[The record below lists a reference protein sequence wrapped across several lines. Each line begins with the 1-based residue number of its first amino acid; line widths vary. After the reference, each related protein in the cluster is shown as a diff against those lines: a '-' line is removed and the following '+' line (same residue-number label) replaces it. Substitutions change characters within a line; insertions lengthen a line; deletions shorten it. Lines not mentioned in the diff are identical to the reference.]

1 MPRSPCSPSR
11 SMPPESACGRAIG
24 RLTVVDADHRCV
36 VERIAAA
43 SSCDG
48 YRICA
53 GTCVR
58 NSDAQAARDGSVRLD
73 RRPRVHRW
81 AVERRAEPDA
91 GLMTPAARVG
101 GEVHNTAAFVDANR
115 DRAAARGRRER
126 VTAATGD
133 GDRQCKVAHYVRAEV
148 TPGAA
153 QVAQCDPPIARLRCV
168 RGVHVSPTFL
178 WALDVCGLL
187 AAAGAGSCDQ

>member
-58 NSDAQAARDGSVRLD
+58 NSDAQAARDGSVWLD
-73 RRPRVHRW
+73 RRPGVHRW
-81 AVERRAEPDA
+81 AVERRAEPEA
-91 GLMTPAARVG
+91 GLMRPAARVG
-101 GEVHNTAAFVDANR
+101 GEVHNTAAFVD
-115 DRAAARGRRER
+115 
-126 VTAATGD
+126 TD
-133 GDRQCKVAHYVRAEV
+133 GDRAVARGGGERVAPAASDGDGQCNVAHYVGPEV

-153 QVAQCDPPIARLRCV
+153 QVPQRRCPAGCLGV
-168 RGVHVSPTFL
+168 GGVHVFPTFL
-178 WALDVCGLL
+178 CAWGGFGLL